1 MLLRMHPILMHGLLL
16 RVLVWSTCYCGRRSH
31 YGIRGCRKHWGS
43 SEDDRVWLERT
54 RVEAESDASIVHL
67 GHYLSSLDTY
77 RGLRIWIKWFI
88 NYWGARA
95 LTRKVIVRLAT
106 LLRYI
111 KLVEVN
117 VLIVE
122 QEVPLYLSEM
132 FVEPIDGAYHQISAI
147 QMLLYL
153 NLSEGFMR
161 KPESERA
168 IVCFLGGRRSSSFL
182 FNLLTSM

>member
-1 MLLRMHPILMHGLLL
+1 M
-16 RVLVWSTCYCGRRSH
+16 
-31 YGIRGCRKHWGS
+31 
-43 SEDDRVWLERT
+43 
-54 RVEAESDASIVHL
+54 
-67 GHYLSSLDTY
+67 
-77 RGLRIWIKWFI
+77 
-88 NYWGARA
+88 RA

-117 VLIVE
+117 VLIIE

-132 FVEPIDGAYHQISAI
+132 FVEPIDSAYHQISAI

-153 NLSEGFMR
+153 NLIEGLMR
-161 KPESERA
+161 KPEIKRA
-168 IVCFLGGRRSSSFL
+168 IVCFLGGSRSRSFL

>member
-1 MLLRMHPILMHGLLL
+1 M
-16 RVLVWSTCYCGRRSH
+16 
-31 YGIRGCRKHWGS
+31 
-43 SEDDRVWLERT
+43 
-54 RVEAESDASIVHL
+54 
-67 GHYLSSLDTY
+67 
-77 RGLRIWIKWFI
+77 
-88 NYWGARA
+88 RA

-111 KLVEVN
+111 KLVIVN

-132 FVEPIDGAYHQISAI
+132 FVEPIDGSDHQISAI

-153 NLSEGFMR
+153 YLIQRKMR
-161 KPESERA
+161 KPKIKSA
-168 IVCFLGGRRSSSFL
+168 IVFFLGASSMKIFL

>member
-1 MLLRMHPILMHGLLL
+1 MLVLMHHILMHGLLL
-16 RVLVWSTCYCGRRSH
+16 RVLVWSTPYCGGRSH
-31 YGIRGCRKHWGS
+31 YCIRGSRKHWGP
-43 SEDDRVWLERT
+43 SEDDRVLLEST
-54 RVEAESDASIVHL
+54 RVKAESEARIVHL
-67 GHYLSSLDTY
+67 GHYLSPLDTY
-77 RGLRIWIKWFI
+77 KGLRIWIKWFL
-88 NYWGARA
+88 NYWGVRA

-122 QEVPLYLSEM
+122 QEVPLYHSEM

-153 NLSEGFMR
+153 NLIQRKMR
-161 KPESERA
+161 NQK
-168 IVCFLGGRRSSSFL
+168 
-182 FNLLTSM
+182 

>member
-1 MLLRMHPILMHGLLL
+1 M
-16 RVLVWSTCYCGRRSH
+16 
-31 YGIRGCRKHWGS
+31 
-43 SEDDRVWLERT
+43 
-54 RVEAESDASIVHL
+54 
-67 GHYLSSLDTY
+67 
-77 RGLRIWIKWFI
+77 
-88 NYWGARA
+88 RA
-95 LTRKVIVRLAT
+95 LTRKVIIRLAT